1 MQCGELGNFNHER
14 NDRRIESKMCVVSS
28 KLGVTKMVVI
38 ALVVSIVVVG
48 IVAAYIVLQLPSSSP
63 TPTPTPTPT
72 VYTHNVDWVP
82 LANGQADYWNIT
94 INQPYRFVAND
105 TLTVSSGDQLL
116 GITAKNSQNSY
127 PIWYISYYNAT
138 YFLFDVWYNASYF
151 HQAFGYCNS
160 GIVSVVANGTSIT
173 FIGTSQTVVS
183 GLSFRQLDRIVTT
196 NDDGSFNGGQVDYK
210 ISV

>member
-1 MQCGELGNFNHER
+1 
-14 NDRRIESKMCVVSS
+14 MCVVSS

-63 TPTPTPTPT
+63 TPTPTA
-72 VYTHNVDWVP
+72 YTHNVDWEP
-82 LANGQADYWNIT
+82 LANYQADYWNIT
-94 INQPYRFVAND
+94 INQPYTFVAND
-105 TLTVSSGDQLL
+105 TLTVSSGDQWL
-116 GITAKNSQNSY
+116 GITAISSQNSY
-127 PIWYISYYNAT
+127 PIWEISYYNAT

-151 HQAFGYCNS
+151 HQAFEYCND
-160 GIVSVVANGTSIT
+160 GIVSVVVNGTSIT

-183 GLSFRQLDRIVTT
+183 GLSFRQLDQIVTT
-196 NDDGSFNGGQVDYK
+196 NDDGSFNGGQVRYT

>member
-1 MQCGELGNFNHER
+1 MVTLIARELIGELKNN
-14 NDRRIESKMCVVSS
+14 MCVVSS

-38 ALVVSIVVVG
+38 ALVVIIVVGG
-48 IVAAYIVLQLPSSSP
+48 IVVAYIGLQLPSSSP

-72 VYTHNVDWVP
+72 AHTHNVDWEP
-82 LANGQADYWNIT
+82 LANYQADYWNIT
-94 INQPYRFVAND
+94 VNQPYTFVAND
-105 TLTVSSGDQLL
+105 TLTVSSGNQGL

-151 HQAFGYCNS
+151 HQAFGYCNG
-160 GIVSVVANGTSIT
+160 GIVSVVVNDTSIT

-183 GLSFRQLDRIVTT
+183 GLSFRQLDQIVTT
-196 NDDGSFNGGQVDYK
+196 NDDGSFNGGQVDYT